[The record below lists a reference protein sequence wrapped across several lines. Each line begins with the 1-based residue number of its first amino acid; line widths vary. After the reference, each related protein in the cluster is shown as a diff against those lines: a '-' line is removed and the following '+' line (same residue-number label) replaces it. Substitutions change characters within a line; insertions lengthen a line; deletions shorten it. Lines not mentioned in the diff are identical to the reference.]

1 MKATDKAIHVVVAC
15 SLMLAVGALSLGYG
29 SQDLNYLIL
38 LMAAVNA
45 CLLAG
50 ILFVLERLLRKTK

>member
-1 MKATDKAIHVVVAC
+1 MKAPDKAIHVVVAC
-15 SLMLAVGALSLGYG
+15 SLILAVGALALGYG
-29 SQDLNYLIL
+29 NQNLGYLLL

-50 ILFVLERLLRKTK
+50 ILFVLERLLRKAK